1 MRVCVVGTGYV
12 GLVSGACLAEVGHEV
27 TCVDID
33 PSKVETINRGEAPI
47 FEEGLDAILKRNS
60 GQRLRATT
68 SLAEAFAGADIAL
81 ICVGTPFDG
90 KRIDLSYVLEAAR
103 QLGRLLRERDD
114 FCVIAVKSTVVPGT
128 TDGPVR
134 EALEQASGKTAGV
147 DFGLGMNPEFLA
159 EGVAVR
165 DFMEADR
172 VVVGG
177 IDERSVERLA
187 ALYAPFPT
195 VPVVRTTPR
204 TAEAIKYASNSLLAT
219 LISFSNEMARYC
231 EAVGGVDVADVM
243 PGVHRMKH
251 LTWRNPEGRQQ
262 IVSAASF
269 LWAGCG
275 FGGSCF
281 PKDVKA
287 LIAHAHAHGAST
299 PLLDAVI
306 GINESQPQRMVDAA
320 ARRLGSLRGRR
331 MTVLGLAFKPGT
343 DDVRESPAIPII
355 GRLLA
360 EGAQVVA
367 HDPIAIDTGR
377 RELAARGVN
386 AAAVR
391 FEPELRAALAGA
403 DAVLLITRWPQ
414 YASVPALLGDMGE
427 EPVLV
432 DGRRQLSPRDYAN
445 YIGVGLADARENQLV
460 AN

>member
-12 GLVSGACLAEVGHEV
+12 GLVSGACLAEVGHQV

-33 PSKVETINRGEAPI
+33 PAKVDAINRGQPPI
-47 FEEGLDAILKRNS
+47 FEEGLEAILARNA
-60 GQRLRATT
+60 GERLRATT
-68 SLAEAFAGADIAL
+68 SLADAFAGADVAL

-90 KRIDLSYVLEAAR
+90 QRIDLSYVLEAAR
-103 QLGRLLRERDD
+103 QLGRLLRDRDD
-114 FCVIAVKSTVVPGT
+114 WCVIAVKSTVIPGT

-165 DFMEADR
+165 DFMEPDR
-172 VVVGG
+172 IVVGG
-177 IDERSVERLA
+177 IDERSIERLA
-187 ALYAPFPT
+187 ALYSAFPT
-195 VPVVRTTPR
+195 VPLVRTTPR
-204 TAEAIKYASNSLLAT
+204 TAEAIKYASNALLAT
-219 LISFSNEMARYC
+219 LISFSNELARYC

-251 LTWRNPEGRQQ
+251 LTWRDAEGRQQ

-287 LIAHAHAHGAST
+287 LIAEAHARGAAT

-306 GINESQPQRMVDAA
+306 RINESQPQRMVDMA

-331 MTVLGLAFKPGT
+331 VTVLGLAFKPGT
-343 DDVRESPAIPII
+343 DDVRESPAVPII

-360 EGAQVVA
+360 DGAQVVA

-377 RELAARGVN
+377 RELAARGVD

-391 FEPELRAALAGA
+391 FEPDLRAALAGA
-403 DAVLLITRWPQ
+403 DAVLLVTRWPQ
-414 YASVPALLGDMGE
+414 YANVPALLGGLGE
-427 EPVLV
+427 APVLI
-432 DGRRQLSPRDYAN
+432 DGRRQLSPQSYSN
-445 YIGVGLADARENQLV
+445 YVGVGLADVADAQLV
-460 AN
+460 TS